1 MKLEIIQ
8 NGTSSLYSVYIVR
21 DYLSEDKLSILNNI
35 IFSLTETDSM
45 HRKTNVKA
53 NMTNYNQLKEIPECQ
68 DLFLQTIYTIDSIV
82 KLRSC
87 HTAETYKYFVT
98 DAWGMRHASKDYSQI
113 HFHYPSD
120 WSCAFYISVPNPSP
134 KMEFLEFASFLP
146 LETNML
152 VMFPGMVKHSVT
164 ANESEKDRISL
175 AFNIDVEK
183 Q

>member
-8 NGTSSLYSVYIVR
+8 NGTSSLYSVYVVR
-21 DYLSEDKLSILNNI
+21 DYLSNDKLSILNNI
-35 IFSLTETDSM
+35 IRSLTETDSM
-45 HRKTNVKA
+45 NRKTNVKA
-53 NMTNYNQLKEIPECQ
+53 NMTDYNKLKSIPECQ
-68 DLFLQTIYTIDSIV
+68 NLFLQTIHTLDSIV

-98 DAWGMRHASKDYSQI
+98 DAWGMQHLNEDYTQI

-120 WSCAFYISVPNPSP
+120 WSCAFYTEVPVPAP
-134 KMEFLEFASFLP
+134 QMEFLEFASFLP

-152 VMFPGMVKHSVT
+152 VLFPGMVKHSVN
-164 ANESEKDRISL
+164 ANQSKNNRISL